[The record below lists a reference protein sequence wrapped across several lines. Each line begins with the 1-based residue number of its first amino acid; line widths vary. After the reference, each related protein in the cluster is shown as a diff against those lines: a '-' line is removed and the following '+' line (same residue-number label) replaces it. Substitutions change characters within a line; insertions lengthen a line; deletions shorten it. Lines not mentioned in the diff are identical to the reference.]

1 MAKSTF
7 DSRTQSA
14 RTIPFIRIEPSDRS
28 NYARLRELW
37 EYRELIYFLIWRDIK
52 VRYKQTA
59 LGAAWAVL
67 QPFFTMV
74 VFSVFFGRLAR
85 VPSDGVPYPIFVYT
99 ALVPWSFFAHALNAS
114 SNSLVNSANLVQK
127 VYFPRLALPLS
138 STLAGAVDF
147 AIAFA
152 LLLVMMLYY
161 GIVPTMNVIWLP
173 FFVLLATVTSL
184 GVGLWLST
192 VNVKFRDVQHTF
204 AVHHAVLA
212 VCHAHCISEQPALRA
227 MADRLWTKP
236 DGGSRRRLSL
246 GPAGNSDG
254 AARSYDPRLFTSRP
268 GYPDRRPHVF
278 PTNGKDLCR
287 YHLIERESPGKTR
300 GRNSDQSTR
309 RRQALPHPFTARKLR
324 HSS

>member
-7 DSRTQSA
+7 DSRTQGA

-28 NYARLRELW
+28 NYVRLRELW

-85 VPSDGVPYPIFVYT
+85 VPSDGVPYPIFVYA

-127 VYFPRLALPLS
+127 VYFPLLALPLS

-161 GIVPTMNVIWLP
+161 GIVPTMNVIWLS

-192 VNVKFRDVQHTF
+192 VNVKFRDVQHTLPFITQFWLF
-204 AVHHAVLA
+204 ATPIAYPSSLL
-212 VCHAHCISEQPALRA
+212 SEPWRTVYGLNPMVGVVEGFRWAL
-227 MADRLWTKP
+227 
-236 DGGSRRRLSL
+236 L
-246 GPAGNSDG
+246 GTQTG
-254 AARSYDPRLFTSRP
+254 RP
-268 GYPDRRPHVF
+268 GLMILVSSLAAL
-278 PTNGKDLCR
+278 GI
-287 YHLIERESPGKTR
+287 LIGGIMYFQRMEKTFA
-300 GRNSDQSTR
+300 DII
-309 RRQALPHPFTARKLR
+309 
-324 HSS
+324 